1 MALTKVGKEGI
12 TGISNSSDATAITI
26 DSSENVGVG
35 VSPTTS
41 YGHVVQIHDT
51 GTGGAN
57 LRLTDSTSGSGTG
70 NGLDIIQIGVNTH
83 IINRESGSMT
93 LYTSGNDGI
102 IIDANGHVTNPLQPA
117 FLVSKA
123 TGGAQSFNADT
134 TTTITWS
141 DEHFDNNA
149 DFGSNTFTAPVTGKY
164 QFNVN
169 LRYDEVDSA
178 AAYYQ
183 IYLVTSN
190 RTYYSLFA
198 SGGFDQD
205 LSYMNMNMSLLAD
218 LDASDTCYVRVN
230 QGGGAN
236 QSDIDGQTVTTNFS
250 GVLVC

>member
-57 LRLTDSTSGSGTG
+57 LRLTDSVSGSGTG
-70 NGLDIIQIGVNTH
+70 NGLDILHVGANTH

-93 LYTSGNDGI
+93 LYTSGEDAI
-102 IIDANGHVTNPLQPA
+102 IIDANGHVTMPNQSA

-123 TGGAQSFNADT
+123 TGGSQSFNADT

-141 DEHFDNNA
+141 DEHFDQNA
-149 DFGSNTFTAPVTGKY
+149 DFASNTFTAPVTGKY

-169 LRYDEVDSA
+169 IRIDVVDKDA
-178 AAYYQ
+178 DYYQ
-183 IYLVTSN
+183 IYVVTSN
-190 RTYYSLFA
+190 RTYYNLF
-198 SGGFDQD
+198 STLGFDQD

-218 LDASDTCYVRVN
+218 LDASDTCYVRMN

-236 QSDIDGQTVTTNFS
+236 QSDVDGQTITTKFS
-250 GVLVC
+250 GYLAC